1 MNIFEQFLIFLQ
13 AKMQTPTIF
22 GVYHI
27 ICFVVMIIICAVII
41 ICRNKITQKQVRLT
55 LFILSI
61 TLIVLEI
68 LKQLI
73 YSFNYNSTTN
83 TATWDYQW
91 YAFPFQFCSTPM
103 YIMLIASL
111 CKDNKF
117 RDCLYSYLGT
127 FALFAGLAVMVY
139 PGDVFTSTIF
149 INVQTMIWHS
159 SMVIVAVLLWSSRS
173 IRLEQTTILKASLV
187 FITMVSIAVTMNYV
201 WKISGGVDAGET
213 FNMFYISPYY
223 PCQFP
228 ILSILWLNAPYIVF
242 LLNYILGFMLCAYL
256 MLIII
261 KLISKIYKI
270 SNNSKTNTTQI

>member
-1 MNIFEQFLIFLQ
+1 MNIFAQFLIFLQ
-13 AKMQTPTIF
+13 AKTQTPTIF
-22 GVYHI
+22 GLYHI

-55 LFILSI
+55 LFMLSI

-73 YSFNYNSTTN
+73 YSFNYNTTTN

-159 SMVIVAVLLWSSRS
+159 SMVIVSVLLWSSHS
-173 IRLEQTTILKASLV
+173 IRFGQTTILKASLV
-187 FITMVSIAVTMNYV
+187 FITMVAIAVTMNYV
-201 WKISGGVDAGET
+201 WKLSGGLETGET
-213 FNMFYISPYY
+213 FNMFYISQYY
-223 PCQFP
+223 NCHFP
-228 ILSILWLNAPYIVF
+228 ILSFIQSNAPYIIF
-242 LLNYILGFMLCAYL
+242 LLSYIIGFILCAYIIL
-256 MLIII
+256 VIAILIHKII
-261 KLISKIYKI
+261 LKRSSFLHTK
-270 SNNSKTNTTQI
+270 